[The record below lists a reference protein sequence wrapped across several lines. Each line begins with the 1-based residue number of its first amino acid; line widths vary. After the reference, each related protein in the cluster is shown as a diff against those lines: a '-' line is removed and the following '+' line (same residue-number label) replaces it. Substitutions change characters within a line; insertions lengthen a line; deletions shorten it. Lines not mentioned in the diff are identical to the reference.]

1 MKNKTS
7 TDVFVQVENSTK
19 TEINEQEFELC
30 GKEKNVIYA
39 FPGNDYVAHIYDMTD
54 VNPSSDIAFSSTSLP
69 IEINKKNISKQA
81 ALNKKEL
88 FLEMRALHT
97 QKGVT
102 ARIQKQLDMYSK
114 LSGKSVSN
122 VKMYRGAY
130 LELYLA
136 MLLKK
141 LKTKKIIDD
150 YESSVNLGAYNIP
163 HPVPL
168 KPDFVITVG
177 NINVVLEIT
186 LMRTAKTKISKE
198 MKLEIEGAIRHM
210 QEQMN
215 KIDIPTGK
223 DSRGL
228 FVAGSINSLV
238 TDELA
243 NWARTYGVKK
253 YKALDIEELLLLL
266 EKENRTEIEKYI
278 V

>member
-1 MKNKTS
+1 
-7 TDVFVQVENSTK
+7 
-19 TEINEQEFELC
+19 
-30 GKEKNVIYA
+30 
-39 FPGNDYVAHIYDMTD
+39 
-54 VNPSSDIAFSSTSLP
+54 
-69 IEINKKNISKQA
+69 
-81 ALNKKEL
+81 
-88 FLEMRALHT
+88 
-97 QKGVT
+97 
-102 ARIQKQLDMYSK
+102 
-114 LSGKSVSN
+114 
-122 VKMYRGAY
+122 MYRGAY

-186 LMRTAKTKISKE
+186 LMRTATKISKE